1 MALPVIKS
9 ALPKRRYQFGEFL
22 LVVLGEIESGDNI
35 PYHFLLGVI
44 PDGANTPELFI
55 SAEKCFGSQAK
66 EGIYQMRIIAAKMSQ
81 TLNKSKRWCHL
92 DEFVE
97 DALAVIAKL
106 LNLVDEEPVLL
117 W

>member
-1 MALPVIKS
+1 MALPIIKS
-9 ALPKRRYQFGEFL
+9 AFPKRRYQFGEFL

-44 PDGANTPELFI
+44 PEGANAPELFI
-55 SAEKCFGSQAK
+55 SAEKYLSSQAE
-66 EGIYQMRIIAAKMSQ
+66 EGVYQMRIIADKMSQ
-81 TLNKSKRWCHL
+81 TLNQSNRWCHL
-92 DEFVE
+92 DEFVD
-97 DALAVIAKL
+97 DALTVVAKL

>member
-9 ALPKRRYQFGEFL
+9 AFPKRRYQFGEFL

-55 SAEKCFGSQAK
+55 SAEKCLGSQAK
-66 EGIYQMRIIAAKMSQ
+66 EGVYQMRIIADKMSQ
-81 TLNKSKRWCHL
+81 TLNQSNRWCHL
-92 DEFVE
+92 DEFVD
-97 DALAVIAKL
+97 DALTVVAKL